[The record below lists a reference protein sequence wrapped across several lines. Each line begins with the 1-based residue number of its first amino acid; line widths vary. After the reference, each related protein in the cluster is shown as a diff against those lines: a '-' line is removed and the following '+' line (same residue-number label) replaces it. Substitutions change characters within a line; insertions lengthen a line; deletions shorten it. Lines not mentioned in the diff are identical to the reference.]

1 MFPNCKYTVHTK
13 LEWNVLSFFETIHK
27 STPLSLCPFCRLWPP
42 CVFIYQYN
50 LFASNFCRFL
60 IHMLYV
66 FHKACFSHPRILIVL
81 HRHVYKYRHRDI
93 FLTPKNFETHIEKY
107 YQKYFR
113 IATFYERWRH
123 ERRISGLWILRS
135 AGNPRLSSALKINKS
150 TDGMKYFLKITK
162 NIFYRYFPKNIIF
175 KVIFKS
181 SQKTHLSVP
190 EINTSTEER
199 KIFFTKIQYTN
210 KGNKPSVVPFGL
222 RTGIRICFS
231 INFSS
236 R

>member
-1 MFPNCKYTVHTK
+1 MFINTEIYLLHAHILRCIR
-13 LEWNVLSFFETIHK
+13 NVT
-27 STPLSLCPFCRLWPP
+27 
-42 CVFIYQYN
+42 
-50 LFASNFCRFL
+50 
-60 IHMLYV
+60 
-66 FHKACFSHPRILIVL
+66 
-81 HRHVYKYRHRDI
+81 RHI
-93 FLTPKNFETHIEKY
+93 
-107 YQKYFR
+107 FR
-113 IATFYERWRH
+113 IAIFYERCRR
-123 ERRISGLWILRS
+123 EPRISGLWILRS